1 MRFQEK
7 RPMRRLLIFGMIFA
21 IAASACGEAPGK
33 GEKGKILAI
42 VDGEAITEEMLREE
56 AEGLPAYVR
65 PMLDAPSG
73 RARFLESV
81 ITRDL
86 LLREAL
92 RRGIDRRPE
101 VATQLSM
108 KRKSILLEAL
118 LKDVAAM
125 SPALSDEALRRIYD
139 SSPDQFRTGPRVK
152 VSHML
157 FRDKTRADE
166 MRRRIGEG
174 EPFEALMKETGA
186 FEGEIAA
193 DLGDIERGHFVKE
206 FEAAAFG
213 TAPGEVAGPVKTTY
227 GYHLIKVYS
236 KKPAGIRSFEEVR
249 PQLLAE
255 QQETAQRE
263 AFETLVASLRK
274 ASTVHVLVEP
284 SAEGRN
290 APQAAGGK

>member
-1 MRFQEK
+1 MRG
-7 RPMRRLLIFGMIFA
+7 LLIFGMICA

-33 GEKGKILAI
+33 GKQGKILAI

-56 AEGLPAYVR
+56 AEGLPPYVR
-65 PMLDAPSG
+65 PMLDTPSG

-101 VATQLSM
+101 VAAQLST

-118 LKDVAAM
+118 LKDAAAKA
-125 SPALSDEALRRIYD
+125 PGLSDAALRRVYD
-139 SSPDQFRTGPRVK
+139 SSPEQFRTGPRVR

-157 FRDKTRADE
+157 FRDRARAVE
-166 MRRRIGEG
+166 TLRRLREG
-174 EPFEALMKETGA
+174 ETFEALMKEAGE
-186 FEGEIAA
+186 FEGEAAA

-206 FEAAAFG
+206 FEDAAFG
-213 TAPGEVAGPVKTTY
+213 TAPGGIAGPVKTAY

-255 QQETAQRE
+255 QQEMAQRE

-274 ASTVHVLVEP
+274 ASTVRVLVEP
-284 SAEGRN
+284 EERGKDA
-290 APQAAGGK
+290 APAAPGK

>member
-1 MRFQEK
+1 
-7 RPMRRLLIFGMIFA
+7 MRRLLIFGMICA
-21 IAASACGEAPGK
+21 IGASACGEVPGK
-33 GEKGKILAI
+33 GEKGKVLAI
-42 VDGEAITEEMLREE
+42 VDGEAVTEAMLHKE
-56 AEGLPAYVR
+56 AEGLPPYVR
-65 PMLDAPSG
+65 PMLDTPSG
-73 RARFLESV
+73 KARFLESV

-118 LKDVAAM
+118 LSDVA
-125 SPALSDEALRRIYD
+125 SKSQGLSDESLRRIYD
-139 SSPDQFRTGPRVK
+139 SSPEQYRTGPRVR

-157 FRDKTRADE
+157 FRDKARAAE
-166 MRRRIGEG
+166 MLRRLDEG
-174 EPFEALMKETGA
+174 ESFEALMKETGA

-213 TAPGEVAGPVKTTY
+213 AAPGAVAGPVKTTY

-236 KKPAGIRSFEEVR
+236 KKPAGVRSFEEVK

-255 QQETAQRE
+255 QQEMAQRE

-274 ASTVHVLVEP
+274 ASTIRVLVGTEEGGR
-284 SAEGRN
+284 SAPPP
-290 APQAAGGK
+290 APGK